1 MTRGNEGELVRVPS
15 QGNEFDINISFLI
28 DSNSNQIETFKY
40 MSPDNSIQLDK
51 LKILIQNNFNSMN
64 PYIYDENKNFVI
76 DREKAEKIKGYTPI
90 EEQLNIL
97 INTYNMEFYRTLN
110 KNGKEE
116 LWLIKICTPSLRSSI
131 TVELDTMY
139 YLYIQFRGLKM
150 QNLV

>member
-97 INTYNMEFYRTLN
+97 INTYNM
-110 KNGKEE
+110 
-116 LWLIKICTPSLRSSI
+116 
-131 TVELDTMY
+131 
-139 YLYIQFRGLKM
+139 
-150 QNLV
+150 